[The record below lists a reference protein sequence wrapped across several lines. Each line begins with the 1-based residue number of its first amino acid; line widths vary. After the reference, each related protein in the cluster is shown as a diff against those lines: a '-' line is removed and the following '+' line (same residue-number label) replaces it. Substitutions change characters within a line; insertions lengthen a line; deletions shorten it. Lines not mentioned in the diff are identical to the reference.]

1 VRARIAIDGPAGS
14 GKSTVSRMLAQ
25 RLGLRHIDTGA
36 MYRAVTLKAQR
47 AGVGPGDGKALRSL
61 AEASDI
67 DLGPDGAVF
76 LDGADVTSEIRS
88 AEVTAEVSEVAAHPG
103 VREVLVEIQRRL
115 AQGGGVAE
123 GRDIGTVV
131 LPDADLKVF
140 LTASREERAR
150 RRLADETDGA
160 YEAAY
165 GGAYEGRGRGSGLA
179 EVLADIDRRDRL
191 DSEREASP
199 LKVAPDALVIDTT
212 SKTPAETVDEIIMKA
227 SEADRTL

>member
-1 VRARIAIDGPAGS
+1 MTARIAIDGPAGS
-14 GKSTVSRMLAQ
+14 GKSTVSRLLAQ

-88 AEVTAEVSEVAAHPG
+88 AEVTSEVSEVAAHPG

-160 YEAAY
+160 H
-165 GGAYEGRGRGSGLA
+165 GAGRGSGLA

-212 SKTPAETVDEIIMKA
+212 SKTPAETVDEIITKA
-227 SEADRTL
+227 SEAGRTL